1 MAGIS
6 SICPGLVLD
15 RLSSRHW
22 HAVAAH
28 PGHILWAGGLSLVQ
42 FRVRQNVDCLKI
54 NVSWLFRNK
63 YELCNVPLKFFLY
76 PSFPFSGRTISI
88 TFSLFMMRLGII
100 GLWSLRPN
108 ACTRQAS
115 SWLCLL
121 SLCWRWQST
130 ASRTTGPTASTCPIL
145 CLATRLRLLHMLRW
159 IICFFTNRFLKTEI
173 RDSSIFSIFIF
184 NVLILF
190 VTQVSS
196 LGITDVGEI
205 GKKIAMLPKENGSTS
220 RLVFITQASD
230 PVIVVQHGKA

>member
-100 GLWSLRPN
+100 TMVLLFSFTINMKMMNDLQFGLFLTGCVWVTGFLVIIYSLDTVFNSSYGSCNPLSFLG
-108 ACTRQAS
+108 CRQDTF
-115 SWLCLL
+115 L
-121 SLCWRWQST
+121 
-130 ASRTTGPTASTCPIL
+130 PIID
-145 CLATRLRLLHMLRW
+145 TY
-159 IICFFTNRFLKTEI
+159 
-173 RDSSIFSIFIF
+173 
-184 NVLILF
+184 
-190 VTQVSS
+190 
-196 LGITDVGEI
+196 
-205 GKKIAMLPKENGSTS
+205 
-220 RLVFITQASD
+220 
-230 PVIVVQHGKA
+230 VQL